1 MKILNSKKGALD
13 IGVGTIVILVIAMVI
28 IGGMV
33 TFLNN
38 FFGEAEGGFGE
49 TFRTASE
56 IGLDVNANNPLAFE
70 NLIVQSG
77 GESTL
82 SVAVYNTKSTPA
94 YNVTIEIDRCAR
106 DGDETD
112 QAPRVF
118 ALAQNIE
125 ASDDAGFRMSLFG
138 TNSTDD
144 NLPAGTY
151 ICNIIAGERASDG
164 TIAVMHRDQITVTVG
179 S

>member
-1 MKILNSKKGALD
+1 MDIFNSKKGALD

-38 FFGEAEGGFGE
+38 FFGDATTGFGE
-49 TFRTASE
+49 TFSSASE
-56 IGLDVNANNPLAFE
+56 IGLDVNANKPLAFE
-70 NLIVQSG
+70 NLVVQSG

-82 SVAVYNTKSTPA
+82 SVAVYNSESSLA
-94 YNVTIEIDRCAR
+94 NNVTIDIERCAR
-106 DGDETD
+106 NGEITQ
-112 QAPRVF
+112 QAPRIF
-118 ALAQNIE
+118 TLAIDIP
-125 ASDDAGFRMSLFG
+125 ASDDRALQMSLFG
-138 TNSTDD
+138 SNSTGA

-151 ICNIIAGERASDG
+151 ICNIRAQKEQGGNNVTMES
-164 TIAVMHRDQITVTVG
+164 DQITIEVG